1 MKIESKPQ
9 KIMLQQNDIIRYNGM
24 TYRVDFIQPNGGV
37 YILHE
42 LSSGVRIPCMLKNRQ
57 YTILMNKRLKNDI
70 KRTVRTIRR
79 YNSRNPRK
87 PVIDS
92 SKPLE
97 RIDEESNKEFHT
109 SDSYESS
116 KIHIVESYICEQ
128 EISIPSPIP
137 ESLPSLAPSTQQP
150 SDRIPE
156 TQVENKNETQSSYM
170 SSYCS
175 IM

>member
-1 MKIESKPQ
+1 MKIESK
-9 KIMLQQNDIIRYNGM
+9 KTMLQQNDIIRYNGM

-42 LSSGVRIPCMLKNRQ
+42 LSTGVRIPCMLKNKQ

-70 KRTVRTIRR
+70 KRSVRTLRR

-87 PVIDS
+87 TIDVPTKS
-92 SKPLE
+92 FE
-97 RIDEESNKEFHT
+97 RIDEEPTKGDV
-109 SDSYESS
+109 SDSS
-116 KIHIVESYICEQ
+116 KIHIIESYICEQ
-128 EISIPSPIP
+128 EISTPSPTP
-137 ESLPSLAPSTQQP
+137 EPTQVTTISSTEQV
-150 SDRIPE
+150 SNE
-156 TQVENKNETQSSYM
+156 TSVENKKDEEQPSQSTSYIGSY